1 MEKRTARIW
10 DWRVW
15 VVLMIVLVTIVAVFL
30 FPPIPQSQTYHNF
43 ADRRTLIGIPNCL
56 NVVSNVFFLLVGG
69 LGICAA
75 LYRLRSPEAHTS
87 NASIPSIDAADSGG
101 FAFTDP
107 RAAWSYFT
115 FFLGVMTT
123 ALGSAYYHLNPSDGT
138 LLWDRIPMAIGFM
151 ALVSATVSERIS
163 AKAGLQLLFPLLTL
177 GVVSVVYWE
186 ITQKSGYGDL
196 RPYALAQFGSVLIIL
211 LLVGLF
217 PPRYTRGSDLIVALA
232 IYAFAKILEAAD
244 GPIFLLGGIAS
255 GHTLKHIAAAI
266 SAFWIFR
273 MLRLRRKHSSRATC

>member
-1 MEKRTARIW
+1 
-10 DWRVW
+10 
-15 VVLMIVLVTIVAVFL
+15 VL
-30 FPPIPQSQTYHNF
+30 
-43 ADRRTLIGIPNCL
+43 
-56 NVVSNVFFLLVGG
+56 FLLVGG
-69 LGICAA
+69 LGICSA

-87 NASIPSIDAADSGG
+87 NASIPSTDAADSGG
-101 FAFTDP
+101 FAFADP
-107 RAAWSYFT
+107 REGWSYFT
-115 FFLGVMTT
+115 FFLGVTTT
-123 ALGSAYYHLNPSDGT
+123 AVGSAYYHLNPSDGT

-163 AKAGLQLLFPLLTL
+163 VKAGLRLLLPLLML

-186 ITQKSGYGDL
+186 TTQNSGYGDL

-232 IYAFAKILEAAD
+232 IYACAKIFEAAD

-255 GHTLKHIAAAI
+255 GHTLKHIAAAM

-273 MLRLRRKHSSRATC
+273 MLRLRAALVS